1 MLHQVTSYLWQR
13 AARIGKCFRGTCG
26 DLKITKNLLGFIAAL
41 SVIIP
46 ISCAS
51 NRLNEDNAGARTQ
64 ASRSNPQTA
73 AVQGTPFGPAEE
85 FIGSPY
91 EEIGTRGLF
100 DVHPAET
107 CLIAVLPNGDDSFAA
122 RIQALRNA
130 DTSVRIQALIFTGD
144 ESGIYIAD
152 LLKQKK
158 AQGLDVRV
166 IVDAMS
172 NPGPQTQWM
181 YFDLKQN
188 GIEVEGYESFYLQWL
203 NEMPVASHN
212 AADETTDPNKRYHEK
227 MWIIDGET
235 DHGVAVVGGLNIA
248 NEYFRIDP
256 QNPSRYWRDQD
267 VIVTGDVVKDMVATF
282 ERNYDYFL
290 KVKESRGI
298 LNTNLYWD
306 ATRKVLDKT
315 GKIDMRY
322 VTDERVN
329 KNVRNLAD
337 KKLNLRYETAKCRFF
352 QNRPRFSETYIE
364 QIYLK
369 SIKGAEKE
377 ILIGN
382 AYFVAST
389 ALIETIK
396 DAARRCVRVII
407 LTNSPE
413 TNDLPMLTIVGRDY
427 YDDILAVN
435 DDPLVQ
441 SCNGGGVEI
450 WEWQGRRAHATEQT
464 EGTIHAKYAVFDR
477 RISIVGSY
485 NMDPRSRSL
494 NSESAIIFENEILSR
509 QLADMFYKNDLDF
522 SKQITLEDTKTFTNS
537 EDAFYQLQKAF
548 GILVEDIL

>member
-1 MLHQVTSYLWQR
+1 M
-13 AARIGKCFRGTCG
+13 
-26 DLKITKNLLGFIAAL
+26 TKKLVRSFVAL
-41 SVIIP
+41 TLVFSL
-46 ISCAS
+46 SCAS
-51 NRLNEDNAGARTQ
+51 
-64 ASRSNPQTA
+64 SRSSEDPTGGTSQSPQSDVQTA
-73 AVQGTPFGPAEE
+73 AIQGTPFGPAEE
-85 FIGSPY
+85 FVGSPY
-91 EEIGTRGLF
+91 EQIGTSGLF
-100 DVHPAET
+100 DVHAAET
-107 CLIAVLPNGDDSFAA
+107 CRIAVLPNGDDSFAA
-122 RIQALRNA
+122 RIQALRKA
-130 DTSVRIQALIFTGD
+130 HTSVRIQALIFTAD
-144 ESGIYIAD
+144 ESGIYIAE
-152 LLKQKK
+152 LLKEKK

-203 NEMPVASHN
+203 NEMPVASHD

-267 VIVTGDVVKDMVATF
+267 VIVEGDVVKDMVATF
-282 ERNYDYFL
+282 ERNFEYFL
-290 KVKESRGI
+290 KIKESRGI
-298 LNTNLYWD
+298 FNTNIYWD
-306 ATRKVLDKT
+306 ATRKLMDKT
-315 GKIDMRY
+315 GRINVGDFI
-322 VTDERVN
+322 TDERLEQ
-329 KNVRNLAD
+329 NVRNLAD
-337 KKLNLRYETAKCRFF
+337 KKLNLKYEAAKCRFF
-352 QNRPRFSETYIE
+352 QNRPRFGETYIE
-364 QIYLK
+364 QAYLK

-382 AYFVAST
+382 AYFVASA
-389 ALIETIK
+389 ALIETVK
-396 DAARRCVRVII
+396 EAARRCVKVII

-427 YDDILAVN
+427 YDDILAAN

-441 SCNGGGVEI
+441 SCNGGGLEI

-494 NSESAIIFENEILSR
+494 NSESAIIFESEVLSR
-509 QLADMFYKNDLDF
+509 QLADMFYENDLVF
-522 SKQITLEDTKTFTNS
+522 SKQITLEDTKTFTDS
-537 EDAFYQLQKAF
+537 EDALYQLQKEF
-548 GILVEDIL
+548 GKVFEDLL